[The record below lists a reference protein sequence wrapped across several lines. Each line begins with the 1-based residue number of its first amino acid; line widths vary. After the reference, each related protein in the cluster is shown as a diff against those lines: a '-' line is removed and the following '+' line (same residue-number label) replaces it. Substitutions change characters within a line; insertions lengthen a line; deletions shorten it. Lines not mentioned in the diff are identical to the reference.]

1 MLNNLNSPNYEE
13 TSAILAGAYTVFFL
27 NPAKLWGFLGW
38 QNKITDDLGL
48 VCVYGCFFHFMLRFC
63 NSDFR

>member
-1 MLNNLNSPNYEE
+1 MLNNLKSPNYEE

-38 QNKITDDLGL
+38 QIK
-48 VCVYGCFFHFMLRFC
+48 
-63 NSDFR
+63 